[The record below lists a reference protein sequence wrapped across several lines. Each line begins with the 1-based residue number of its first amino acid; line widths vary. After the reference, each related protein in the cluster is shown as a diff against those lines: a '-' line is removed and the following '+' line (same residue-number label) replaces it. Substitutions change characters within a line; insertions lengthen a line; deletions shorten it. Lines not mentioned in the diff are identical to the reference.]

1 MLLILPFPRVQGDE
15 IKAFQVMV
23 FGQPLSDKELAQV
36 KQMVKDHGKKKNQA
50 GAFDENDHMTL
61 AGFYLMQEVFLQKGR
76 TELVWQ
82 VCFFGTPSTI
92 QRGLDYCRS
101 VRNTTWIARVC
112 VCVTC

>member
-82 VCFFGTPSTI
+82 VCFLGHHQQSNVDSITAGQCVIRHGS
-92 QRGLDYCRS
+92 
-101 VRNTTWIARVC
+101 RVC
-112 VCVTC
+112 VCV